1 MTRLFDRV
9 RPAVVNGLRELQANK
24 VRSLLSMSGI
34 ILGVASLVAMV
45 TVVQGM
51 VGNFRQFVD
60 AMGGIEKI
68 TVLREQLPKEQE
80 HLAELSEG
88 LTMRDVERL
97 RRTVPLVRNIS
108 PEARV
113 GYEKIVYED
122 RETNT
127 YVTGVTADY
136 LPVAKRWVE
145 PDQGRFVSDLDV
157 LNMTDVIVLGS
168 AVVPELFDPNVDPV
182 GQVVKVR
189 GRRFT
194 VVGVLNNIEGTGM
207 QIRSANSRSSGGA
220 WRYRNS
226 GAFIPV
232 STALTKYNGNDRLS
246 GLGLRIADPEQLRDA
261 VDQTERTMLAA
272 HKGLRDF
279 SISTNEQT
287 LEDFR
292 KTEAAFKLSLG
303 GVAGISLFV
312 GGIGIMNVML
322 ASINERIR
330 EIGVRKAVGARG
342 SDLFLQFLAAN
353 VTALAEGRPPPHI
366 TANGF
371 FSTFVNVGGTGATL
385 GLALVLWRSR
395 DPGLR
400 QVARLS
406 LPTQVFQINEPIFFG
421 VPIVLNPLLM
431 VPYIL
436 NALLLTAGTYALM
449 AADLV
454 SRPVLNIPWTTPPVI
469 GHYLVTGGDWRAAVW
484 GAVSLGLATLVY
496 LPFAR
501 ALERG
506 RRAAAAVPEGPGR

>member
-1 MTRLFDRV
+1 
-9 RPAVVNGLRELQANK
+9 
-24 VRSLLSMSGI
+24 
-34 ILGVASLVAMV
+34 MV

-88 LTMRDVERL
+88 LTMRDVDRI

-113 GYEKIVYED
+113 GYEKIVFEG

-157 LNMTDVIVLGS
+157 LNMTDVIVIGS
-168 AVVPELFDPNVDPV
+168 AVVPELFSPNVDPV
-182 GQVVKVR
+182 GQVVKIR

-194 VVGVLNNIEGTGM
+194 VIGILNNIEGTGM
-207 QIRSANSRSSGGA
+207 QIRSANARGSGGA
-220 WRYRNS
+220 WRWRNS

-232 STALTKYNGNDRLS
+232 STALVKYNGNDRLT
-246 GLGLRIADPEQLRDA
+246 GLGLRIDDPTQLRDA
-261 VDQTERTMLAA
+261 VEQTERTMLAA

-322 ASINERIR
+322 ASISERVR
-330 EIGVRKAVGARG
+330 EIGVRRALGAKR
-342 SDLFLQFLAAN
+342 SDILVQI
-353 VTALAEGRPPPHI
+353 LAETI
-366 TANGF
+366 TLA
-371 FSTFVNVGGTGATL
+371 VAGGLIGMVASI
-385 GLALVLWRSR
+385 GLIKILQQVVVESNKPELSPAALVIGVAFSGLVGIIAAMIGTRTRRMRS
-395 DPGLR
+395 
-400 QVARLS
+400 
-406 LPTQVFQINEPIFFG
+406 
-421 VPIVLNPLLM
+421 
-431 VPYIL
+431 
-436 NALLLTAGTYALM
+436 
-449 AADLV
+449 
-454 SRPVLNIPWTTPPVI
+454 
-469 GHYLVTGGDWRAAVW
+469 
-484 GAVSLGLATLVY
+484 
-496 LPFAR
+496 
-501 ALERG
+501 
-506 RRAAAAVPEGPGR
+506 

>member
-1 MTRLFDRV
+1 MNFLERL
-9 RPAVVNGLRELQANK
+9 RPAVVNGLRELRANK

-68 TVLREQLPKEQE
+68 TVDKQPLPKEQE

-88 LTMRDVERL
+88 ITMRDVDRL

-113 GYEKIVYED
+113 GFEKLAFEG
-122 RETNT
+122 RETST
-127 YVTGVTADY
+127 YVNGVTADY
-136 LPVAKRWVE
+136 LPVAKRWVD
-145 PDQGRFVSDLDV
+145 PGQGRFLSDLDV
-157 LNMTDVIVLGS
+157 LNLHDVIVLGS
-168 AVVPELFDPNVDPV
+168 AVVPELFPANVDPV

-194 VVGVLNNIEGTGM
+194 VIGVLNNIEGSGM
-207 QIRSANSRSSGGA
+207 QIRSASSRGSGGS
-220 WRYRNS
+220 WRWRNS
-226 GAFIPV
+226 GVFIPV
-232 STALTKYNGNDRLS
+232 STALTKFNGNDRLS

-261 VDQTERTMLAA
+261 VEQTERTLLAA

-292 KTEAAFKLSLG
+292 KTESAFKLSLG

-342 SDLFLQFLAAN
+342 SDLFLQFLAEAA
-353 VTALAEGRPPPHI
+353 VV
-366 TANGF
+366 
-371 FSTFVNVGGTGATL
+371 SVVGGLLGLLVSTGIVGLMNYVLTQALPTGAVATL
-385 GLALVLWRSR
+385 DWAIMAQGLAFSVVI
-395 DPGLR
+395 GLIAGVYPALR
-400 QVARLS
+400 AARLD
-406 LPTQVFQINEPIFFG
+406 PIE
-421 VPIVLNPLLM
+421 
-431 VPYIL
+431 
-436 NALLLTAGTYALM
+436 AL
-449 AADLV
+449 
-454 SRPVLNIPWTTPPVI
+454 R
-469 GHYLVTGGDWRAAVW
+469 H
-484 GAVSLGLATLVY
+484 
-496 LPFAR
+496 
-501 ALERG
+501 E
-506 RRAAAAVPEGPGR
+506 